1 MGHTEK
7 VNKCAIGVPERKER
21 QKLGGN
27 NNCFQELGR
36 IIIVSKSNDQ
46 EFPWTKYIHRAR
58 K

>member
-7 VNKCAIGVPERKER
+7 VNKCATGVPERKER

-46 EFPWTKYIHRAR
+46 EFP
-58 K
+58 